1 MVILCCY
8 SDMEAL
14 DGDDALLRDRRGR
27 VAARDIVQF
36 VPFRDF
42 PPPNNGAALAQEVL
56 AEIPEQLVGYMKMKK
71 IAPGGGPLSVQ

>member
-14 DGDDALLRDRRGR
+14 DGDDALLQDHRGR

-42 PPPNNGAALAQEVL
+42 RMATGAALAQEVL